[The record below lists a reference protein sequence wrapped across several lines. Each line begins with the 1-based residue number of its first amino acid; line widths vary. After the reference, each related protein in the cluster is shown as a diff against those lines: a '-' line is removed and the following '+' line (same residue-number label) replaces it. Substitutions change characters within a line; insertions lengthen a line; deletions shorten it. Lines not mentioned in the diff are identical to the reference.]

1 MTTAKVAV
9 SVPRNVHDMPFLWF
23 LKEILLMKA
32 QKGKVRV
39 MTGNAAAAYGAMLC
53 RPDVATSYPITPMSE
68 VAEQFS
74 AFRADGLVDTEMV
87 EVEGENSAMNVVA
100 AASVAGGRTF
110 TATSSWGLV
119 FMYDAVQQTSGFRA
133 PVVMAIANRETPG
146 ILAVSGGQQDIIST
160 RDSGWIQVIVE
171 EGQEILDTII
181 MAFRLAEDYDIQL
194 PVMVN
199 YDGFY
204 LSYLASAVEIPE
216 REDVDQFLAPLKSQ
230 PERPKLVPGEPRG
243 YGTHGIEVGFVELR
257 YKHCAAM
264 DRATRKLDEI
274 DKEFGKY
281 FGRSYGGQI
290 EEYLTEDAEII
301 LLTSGSTA
309 GTARTVVEAKR
320 AEGIK
325 VGLVKLRLFRP
336 FPRERLVEALK
347 GRKAI
352 GVIDRSIGFGW
363 NCGPMYMEVRALTPE
378 IGIVPM
384 LSYIDGLANLDIT
397 IPHIEKVID
406 EIHVAAQGKPY
417 QEVTWIPL
425 EE

>member
-1 MTTAKVAV
+1 MIA
-9 SVPRNVHDMPFLWF
+9 R
-23 LKEILLMKA
+23 
-32 QKGKVRV
+32 KGKVRV
-39 MTGNAAAAYGAMLC
+39 ITGNAAAAYGAMLC

-68 VAEQFS
+68 VAEQLS
-74 AFRADGLVDTEMV
+74 SFRANGLMETEMV

-100 AASVAGGRTF
+100 GASLAGGRTF
-110 TATSSWGLV
+110 TATSSWGLS
-119 FMYDAVQQTSGFRA
+119 FMYDAVQHAAGFRA
-133 PVVMAIANRETPG
+133 PIVMVIANREAPG
-146 ILAVSGGQQDIIST
+146 ILAVSGGQQDIVSV
-160 RDSGWIQVIVE
+160 RDAGWIQVIVE
-171 EGQEILDTII
+171 DGQEILDMVI

-204 LSYLASAVEIPE
+204 LSYMATAVEIPE
-216 REDVDQFLAPLKSQ
+216 QEDVERFLAPLKQQ
-230 PERPKLVPGEPRG
+230 PARQVLVPGEPLG
-243 YGTHGIEVGFVELR
+243 CGTHGIEVGFVELR
-257 YKHCAAM
+257 YRQCAAM
-264 DRATRKLDEI
+264 ERAAGKLDEI
-274 DKEFGKY
+274 DRDFGDY

-290 EEYLTEDAEII
+290 EEYCTADAEIV
-301 LLTSGSTA
+301 LVASGGAA
-309 GTARTVVEAKR
+309 GTARVVVDSKR

-336 FPRERLVEALK
+336 FPRQRLAQALK
-347 GRKAI
+347 GKKAI
-352 GVIDRSIGFGW
+352 GVIDRSVGFGW

-397 IPHIEKVID
+397 TQHIARAVD
-406 EIHVAAQGKPY
+406 EVHAAAQGKPY

>member
-1 MTTAKVAV
+1 MIA
-9 SVPRNVHDMPFLWF
+9 R
-23 LKEILLMKA
+23 
-32 QKGKVRV
+32 KGKVRV
-39 MTGNAAAAYGAMLC
+39 ITGNAAAAYGAMLC

-68 VAEQFS
+68 VAEQLS
-74 AFRADGLVDTEMV
+74 SFRANGLMETEMV

-100 AASVAGGRTF
+100 GASMAGGRTF
-110 TATSSWGLV
+110 TATSSWGLS
-119 FMYDAVQQTSGFRA
+119 FMYDAVQHAAGFRA
-133 PVVMAIANRETPG
+133 PIVMVIANREAPG
-146 ILAVSGGQQDIIST
+146 ILAVSGGQQDIISV
-160 RDSGWIQVIVE
+160 RDAGWIQVIVE
-171 EGQEILDTII
+171 EGQEILDMVV

-204 LSYLASAVEIPE
+204 LSYMATAVEIPE
-216 REDVDQFLAPLKSQ
+216 QEDVDRFLAPLKQQ
-230 PERPKLVPGEPRG
+230 PARQVLIPGEPLG
-243 YGTHGIEVGFVELR
+243 CGTHGIEVGFVELR
-257 YKHCAAM
+257 YRQCAAM
-264 DRATRKLDEI
+264 ERAAGKLDEI
-274 DKEFGKY
+274 DRDFSEY

-290 EEYLTEDAEII
+290 DEYRMADAEIA
-301 LLTSGSTA
+301 LVASGGAA
-309 GTARTVVEAKR
+309 GTARVVVDAKR

-336 FPRERLVEALK
+336 FPRKRLAQALK
-347 GRKAI
+347 GKKAI
-352 GVIDRSIGFGW
+352 GVIDRSVGFGW

-397 IPHIEKVID
+397 TPHIAKVVD
-406 EIHVAAQGKPY
+406 EVHAAAQGKPY

>member
-1 MTTAKVAV
+1 
-9 SVPRNVHDMPFLWF
+9 
-23 LKEILLMKA
+23 MKS
-32 QKGKVRV
+32 QKGTVRV
-39 MTGNAAAAYGAMLC
+39 ITGNAAAAYGAMLC

-100 AASVAGGRTF
+100 AASIAGARTF
-110 TATSSWGLV
+110 TATSSWGLM

-181 MAFRLAEDYDIQL
+181 MAYRLAEDKEIQL

-204 LSYLASAVEIPE
+204 LSYLASAVEIPD
-216 REDVDQFLAPLKSQ
+216 REDVDRFLAPLKQQ
-230 PERPKLVPGEPRG
+230 PERQKLVPGEPIG
-243 YGTHGIEVGFVELR
+243 YGTHGIEIGFMELR
-257 YKHCAAM
+257 YMHCMAM
-264 DRATRKLDEI
+264 ERATGKLDEI
-274 DKEFGKY
+274 DNEFGES

-290 EEYLTEDAEII
+290 EEYRTEDADII
-301 LLTSGSTA
+301 LLTSGSAT
-309 GTARTVVEAKR
+309 GTARTVIDAKR
-320 AEGIK
+320 EQGIK
-325 VGLVKLRLFRP
+325 VGLVKLRLYRP
-336 FPRERLVEALK
+336 FPRERLIEVLK
-347 GRKAI
+347 WKKAI
-352 GVIDRSIGFGW
+352 GVIDRSVGFGW
-363 NCGPMYMEVRALTPE
+363 NCGPMCMEIKALTPE
-378 IGIVPM
+378 IGIMPV

-397 IPHIEKVID
+397 VPHIERVVD
-406 EIHVAAQGKPY
+406 EINVAAQGKPY

>member
-1 MTTAKVAV
+1 M
-9 SVPRNVHDMPFLWF
+9 
-23 LKEILLMKA
+23 IA
-32 QKGKVRV
+32 QKGQVRV
-39 MTGNAAAAYGAMLC
+39 ITGNSAAAYAAMLC

-68 VAEQFS
+68 VAEQLS
-74 AFRADGLVDTEMV
+74 AFRAAGLVDTEMV

-100 AASVAGGRTF
+100 AASMAGGRAF

-119 FMYDAVQQTSGFRA
+119 FMFDAVQQASGFRA

-160 RDSGWIQVIVE
+160 RDTGWIQIIVE
-171 EGQEILDTII
+171 DCQEILDSII

-204 LSYLASAVEIPE
+204 LSYLSSAVEIPE
-216 REDVDQFLAPLKSQ
+216 REDVDKFLAPLKQQ
-230 PERPKLVPGEPRG
+230 PERQKLVPGEPLG
-243 YGTHGIEVGFVELR
+243 CGTHGIEIGFVELR
-257 YKHCAAM
+257 YKHCMAM
-264 DRATRKLDEI
+264 ERASAKLDEI
-274 DKEFGKY
+274 DRGFGEF

-290 EEYLTEDAEII
+290 EEYRTEDAEIV
-301 LLTSGSTA
+301 LLATGGAT
-309 GTARTVVEAKR
+309 GTARTVVDAKR
-320 AEGIK
+320 EAGIK

-336 FPRERLVEALK
+336 FPRQRLVEALK
-347 GRKAI
+347 GKKAI
-352 GVIDRSIGFGW
+352 GVIDRSVGFGW
-363 NCGPMYMEVRALTPE
+363 NCGPMFMELRALTPE
-378 IGIVPM
+378 IGIMPM

-397 IPHIEKVID
+397 IPHIERVVD
-406 EIHVAAQGKPY
+406 DVHAAAQGKPY